1 MNQRQIPPQHKHWKE
16 FTRPATTTD
25 FGKVKEAYAAGDY
38 TTVIELLDSK
48 MFHNIGQRSKGI
60 ATTPNAMFQKEYA
73 LLVRAMCS
81 QQLRDFDHK
90 KDQKL
95 CNILA
100 LWLKSLALESLERW
114 ELANRDLTTL
124 KSMIINTLSNNLKFN
139 KDSLLSI
146 LLPYMAPLVLQ
157 YNNNAWIVNLRCVN
171 DKLRFIMNML
181 TVKQKSLSNGGDGQL
196 SSSMINPPRLI
207 DDDGK
212 SSCDLAKKFHYRLLL
227 RRPLHP
233 NIHLDMW
240 YTMDL
245 MFVSE
250 MGLFKREDMYGAEG
264 YALACKILEIGEV
277 NIDNNKYS
285 VEVRPMSS
293 ESCEWSGLTATDW
306 AGVQKSGKVL
316 NQPEK
321 YLYVYPIMEMA
332 DKSITI
338 NLSNGGQDNHNNY
351 SNFNNFNNLNDF
363 NSNNANSN
371 NTNGNNTNGNNA
383 NTNIPVAFGPIFISD
398 CKSHPST
405 CAHHQADNSD
415 LNVDFNDLENN
426 NDDDDCDYD
435 DDSFNY
441 SSSLSSSLSSLS
453 STSSSPSFEEK
464 EPVEIKKKIPW
475 SNDEYLIE
483 NYRIF
488 DLPNGKNLLIK
499 ELWDVGIPGKV
510 WDSAFVMVQLF
521 REKLANN
528 KRLFD
533 NKKILDLSSGNG
545 FVGTHL
551 AALITDLKVSNDYK
565 KNDVADNV
573 MTDLKHALPLIKK
586 NISLNRYLLGL
597 TDKISINVEY
607 LKWGDLNKAKKLG
620 TLDYV
625 LASDVV
631 YEPELFDSLI
641 QTLNTLCTPNLTKIY
656 LGYKRRGL
664 TKNEEKDF
672 FNQLQK
678 NFNMKLLTKVGDNI
692 DGEVCDGG
700 SVGGQI
706 NDVGIVNLY
715 ELWK

>member
-81 QQLRDFDHK
+81 QQLRDFDRVLLDTTEILKILNNK

-306 AGVQKSGKVL
+306 AGVQKSGK
-316 NQPEK
+316 EK

-405 CAHHQADNSD
+405 CAHHQADNK
-415 LNVDFNDLENN
+415 
-426 NDDDDCDYD
+426 
-435 DDSFNY
+435 
-441 SSSLSSSLSSLS
+441 
-453 STSSSPSFEEK
+453 K
-464 EPVEIKKKIPW
+464 EPVEIN
-475 SNDEYLIE
+475 NDEYLIE

>member
-1 MNQRQIPPQHKHWKE
+1 MNQVIANPAINFKISSVRQIPPQHKHWKE

-306 AGVQKSGKVL
+306 AGVQKSGK
-316 NQPEK
+316 EK

-383 NTNIPVAFGPIFISD
+383 NTN
-398 CKSHPST
+398 K
-405 CAHHQADNSD
+405 
-415 LNVDFNDLENN
+415 
-426 NDDDDCDYD
+426 
-435 DDSFNY
+435 
-441 SSSLSSSLSSLS
+441 
-453 STSSSPSFEEK
+453 
-464 EPVEIKKKIPW
+464 
-475 SNDEYLIE
+475 
-483 NYRIF
+483 
-488 DLPNGKNLLIK
+488 
-499 ELWDVGIPGKV
+499 LWDVGIPGKV